1 MLFGEVTI
9 KTFVVRL
16 WNDFVSILSSFYLV
30 ITENTIVNV
39 LVLLPIDVLWVV
51 AQFLWWVLGVIYLES
66 LFLWEGFQL
75 LLRE

>member
-1 MLFGEVTI
+1 MLFGEVSI

-30 ITENTIVNV
+30 ISENTIVNV

-51 AQFLWWVLGVIYLES
+51 AQFLWWVLGVFYLQS

>member
-1 MLFGEVTI
+1 MLFGEVSV